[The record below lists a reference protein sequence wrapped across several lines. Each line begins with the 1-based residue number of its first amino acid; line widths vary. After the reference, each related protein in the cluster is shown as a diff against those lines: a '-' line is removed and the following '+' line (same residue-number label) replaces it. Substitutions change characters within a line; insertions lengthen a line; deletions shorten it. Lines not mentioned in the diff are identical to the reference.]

1 MSSANEI
8 AINEIELLDE
18 DLNFEEIEDTLK
30 SELDASFEDLSSL
43 EADMETIENPDSLA
57 KVVADEV
64 LHQFGNQI
72 GLDLTN
78 ETLIQKYDREHP
90 ETYKEIKGPIL
101 KEKEYG
107 YVTLNGG
114 FFHKKKYRS

>member
-90 ETYKEIKGPIL
+90 ETYKEMAMS
-101 KEKEYG
+101 
-107 YVTLNGG
+107 
-114 FFHKKKYRS
+114 H

>member
-64 LHQFGNQI
+64 LHQFVNQI

-90 ETYKEIKGPIL
+90 ETYKEMAMS
-101 KEKEYG
+101 
-107 YVTLNGG
+107 
-114 FFHKKKYRS
+114 H